1 MSASGGWSGGWSRRT
16 ESARA
21 NDDGVESVSQLT
33 GRLRHE
39 LAQRFAHVGV
49 RGEIGEWNRATSG
62 HVYLS
67 LKDATA
73 RLSAVIWRSAAA
85 RLAPRDLAVGTEVIA
100 HGRIDVYAPRGTYA
114 LQVDRLAIAGRGDL
128 HARFEQLKA
137 TLRARGW
144 FDPERKRPLPRIP
157 RSIGVVTSPGGAAL
171 HDFLETLRGRFP
183 CVAVAICPARVQG
196 EGAAAEIAAAVRALD
211 RRGGFDVIVVTRGGG
226 SLEDLWAFNEEIVAR
241 AIFDCSVPVVSG
253 VGHETDI
260 TIADLVADVRAKT
273 PTEAAVL
280 VAPRRADLL
289 AELERLHARA
299 ERAVRQ
305 RLASARREVEALA
318 AGRALG
324 RPELEIER
332 WRGELAALA
341 RRGTRAMRTRVA
353 RGAERISGLERR
365 LRSAAPRRRLEA
377 DARRLAECGVRLERA
392 ARSRC
397 ARAEDRLAGVASLL
411 AAHSPV
417 QILARGFSVA
427 VRAGERQPLTSVAT
441 LAVGELLETAFLDGR
456 ALSRV
461 ERVERQESLAG
472 SEDGK
477 PASAS
482 EKA

>member
-1 MSASGGWSGGWSRRT
+1 MSASGGWSGGWSRRP
-16 ESARA
+16 EGALA

-49 RGEIGEWNRATSG
+49 RGEIGEWTRASSG
-62 HVYLS
+62 HVYFS

-114 LQVDRLAIAGRGDL
+114 LQVERLAIAGRGDL

-171 HDFLETLRGRFP
+171 HDFLETLLERFP
-183 CVAVAICPARVQG
+183 CVAVAIHPARVQG

-226 SLEDLWAFNEEIVAR
+226 SLEDLWAFNEEPVAR
-241 AIFDCSVPVVSG
+241 AIFECSVPVVSG

-280 VAPRRADLL
+280 IAPRRADLL
-289 AELERLHARA
+289 AELDRLQARA
-299 ERAVRQ
+299 WRAVRE
-305 RLASARREVEALA
+305 RLDRARREVEALA

-341 RRGTRAMRTRVA
+341 LRGARAMRARTE
-353 RGAERISGLERR
+353 RGAQVAAALEQR
-365 LRSAAPRRRLEA
+365 LRSAAPRRRLAA
-377 DARRLAECGVRLERA
+377 DAQRLTEAGVRLERA
-392 ARSRC
+392 IRARG
-397 ARAEDRLAGVASLL
+397 ARAEERLAGAAGLL
-411 AAHSPV
+411 DAHSPV

-427 VRAGERQPLTSVAT
+427 VRAGKRQPLTSVAS

-461 ERVERQESLAG
+461 ERIEPQESLAG
-472 SEDGK
+472 AVDAT

-482 EKA
+482 ENA

>member
-1 MSASGGWSGGWSRRT
+1 MNASGGWSGGWSRRP
-16 ESARA
+16 AAGRA

-33 GRLRHE
+33 GRLRHD

-49 RGEIGEWNRATSG
+49 RGEIGEWTRAASG

-85 RLAPRDLAVGTEVIA
+85 RLAPRDLAVGSEVIA

-114 LQVDRLAIAGRGDL
+114 LQIERLAVAGRGDL

-144 FDPERKRPLPRIP
+144 FDPERKRALPRIP
-157 RSIGVVTSPGGAAL
+157 RAIGVVTSPGGAAL
-171 HDFLETLRGRFP
+171 HDFLETLLGRFP
-183 CVAVAICPARVQG
+183 SVAVAIQPARVQG
-196 EGAAAEIAAAVRALD
+196 EGAAAEIAEAVRALD

-226 SLEDLWAFNEEIVAR
+226 SLEDLWAFNEEVVAR
-241 AIFDCSVPVVSG
+241 AIFECSVPVVSG

-289 AELERLHARA
+289 AELERLHTRA
-299 ERAVRQ
+299 LRAVRQ
-305 RLASARREVEALA
+305 RLERAQREVEALA

-332 WRGELAALA
+332 WRRELSMLA
-341 RRGTRAMRTRVA
+341 VRGARAMRARVA
-353 RGAERISGLERR
+353 RGAQETAALEQR
-365 LRSAAPRRRLEA
+365 LRAAAPRRRLDD
-377 DARRLAECGVRLERA
+377 DAQRLAEGERRLQRA
-392 ARSRC
+392 IRSRC
-397 ARAEDRLAGVASLL
+397 ARAEEDLARIAGLL
-411 AAHSPV
+411 EAHSPV

-427 VRAGERQPLTSVAT
+427 VRAGERQPLTSAAG

-456 ALSRV
+456 ALSRI
-461 ERVERQESLAG
+461 EKLERQDSLAG
-472 SEDGK
+472 DPGSSPRG
-477 PASAS
+477 
-482 EKA
+482 